1 MKATVIKEMSSS
13 EILERIDNEKA
24 MLQKLRMN
32 HTVSPL
38 ENPLKIKFTK
48 RTIARLLTELQS
60 RKDGVEIETK
70 VDTKESPKEE
80 AKEEKN

>member
-80 AKEEKN
+80 VKEEKN

>member
-13 EILERIDNEKA
+13 EIQERIDNEKA
-24 MLQKLRMN
+24 MLQKLKMN

-48 RTIARLLTELQS
+48 RTIARLLTEL
-60 RKDGVEIETK
+60 RTRDNGT
-70 VDTKESPKEE
+70 DTKEDTKGSNAETKD
-80 AKEEKN
+80 EKKQ

>member
-13 EILERIDNEKA
+13 EIQERIDNEKA

-48 RTIARLLTELQS
+48 RTIARLLTEL
-60 RKDGVEIETK
+60 RTRDNGTDIKE
-70 VDTKESPKEE
+70 DTKGSSAET
-80 AKEEKN
+80 KEEKKQ

>member
-13 EILERIDNEKA
+13 EIQERIDNEKA

-38 ENPLKIKFTK
+38 ENPLKIRFTK
-48 RTIARLLTELQS
+48 RTIARLLTEL
-60 RKDGVEIETK
+60 RTR
-70 VDTKESPKEE
+70 DTGIE
-80 AKEEKN
+80 AKEDTKSANTETKEEKKQ

>member
-13 EILERIDNEKA
+13 EIQERIDNEKA

-38 ENPLKIKFTK
+38 ENPLKIRFTK
-48 RTIARLLTELQS
+48 RTIARLLTEL
-60 RKDGVEIETK
+60 RTRDTGIETK
-70 VDTKESPKEE
+70 EDTKSANAET
-80 AKEEKN
+80 KEEKKQ

>member
-1 MKATVIKEMSSS
+1 
-13 EILERIDNEKA
+13 
-24 MLQKLRMN
+24 MN

>member
-1 MKATVIKEMSSS
+1 MKASVIKEMSSS

>member
-13 EILERIDNEKA
+13 EIKERIDNEKS
-24 MLQKLRMN
+24 MLQKLKMN

-48 RTIARLLTELQS
+48 RTIARLLTELHKRDAGS
-60 RKDGVEIETK
+60 EV
-70 VDTKESPKEE
+70 KEDAKSTNAVPKEE
-80 AKEEKN
+80 NKQ

>member
-13 EILERIDNEKA
+13 EIQERIDNEKA

-38 ENPLKIKFTK
+38 ENPLKIRFTK
-48 RTIARLLTELQS
+48 RTIARLLTEL
-60 RKDGVEIETK
+60 RTRNTGIETK
-70 VDTKESPKEE
+70 EDPKSANAET
-80 AKEEKN
+80 KEEKKQ